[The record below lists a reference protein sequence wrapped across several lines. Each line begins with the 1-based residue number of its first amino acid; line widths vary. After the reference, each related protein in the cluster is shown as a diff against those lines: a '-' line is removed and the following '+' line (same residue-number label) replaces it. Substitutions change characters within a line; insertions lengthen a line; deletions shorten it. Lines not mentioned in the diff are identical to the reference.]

1 MKKQETIEEM
11 EKRDAAGYARIPSQA
26 SEFEEWEPEQVW
38 DEDEEGD
45 PEEAI
50 QQTAATSER
59 ARVMAEALEQA
70 AEIRHQLEGRH
81 HSDST
86 ELVAEDRNRATEE
99 AQSDQEFTLKDL
111 LTGVTKKNRHP
122 EVDFGHPVGKEKL

>member
-38 DEDEEGD
+38 DEDEGD

-50 QQTAATSER
+50 QQTAATGER

-70 AEIRHQLEGRH
+70 AEIRDKLEGRH

-86 ELVAEDRNRATEE
+86 QIEHQDRER
-99 AQSDQEFTLKDL
+99 
-111 LTGVTKKNRHP
+111 
-122 EVDFGHPVGKEKL
+122 

>member
-11 EKRDAAGYARIPSQA
+11 EKRDAAAYARIPSQA
-26 SEFEEWEPEQVW
+26 SEVEEWESEQVW
-38 DEDEEGD
+38 SEYEEGE

-50 QQTAATSER
+50 LQTASTDGGMTAME
-59 ARVMAEALEQA
+59 VALERA

-86 ELVAEDRNRATEE
+86 QGVREDRQR
-99 AQSDQEFTLKDL
+99 
-111 LTGVTKKNRHP
+111 
-122 EVDFGHPVGKEKL
+122 

>member
-1 MKKQETIEEM
+1 MKKQETIEEK
-11 EKRDAAGYARIPSQA
+11 EKRDADAYARIPSQA

-50 QQTAATSER
+50 QQTAAIGER
-59 ARVMAEALEQA
+59 TKVMKEPLEEAE
-70 AEIRHQLEGRH
+70 EIRHQLEGRH

-86 ELVAEDRNRATEE
+86 QLLREDRER
-99 AQSDQEFTLKDL
+99 
-111 LTGVTKKNRHP
+111 
-122 EVDFGHPVGKEKL
+122 

>member
-1 MKKQETIEEM
+1 MKKQETIEEK
-11 EKRDAAGYARIPSQA
+11 ERDADAYARIPSQA

-86 ELVAEDRNRATEE
+86 QLVRGDRER
-99 AQSDQEFTLKDL
+99 
-111 LTGVTKKNRHP
+111 
-122 EVDFGHPVGKEKL
+122 

>member
-38 DEDEEGD
+38 DEDEEGE

-50 QQTAATSER
+50 PQTSAPGER
-59 ARVMAEALEQA
+59 TKAMEDALERA
-70 AEIRHQLEGRH
+70 AEIRHQLEGRQ

-86 ELVAEDRNRATEE
+86 QSVREDRERWDAE
-99 AQSDQEFTLKDL
+99 AERRLREIDE
-111 LTGVTKKNRHP
+111 G
-122 EVDFGHPVGKEKL
+122 